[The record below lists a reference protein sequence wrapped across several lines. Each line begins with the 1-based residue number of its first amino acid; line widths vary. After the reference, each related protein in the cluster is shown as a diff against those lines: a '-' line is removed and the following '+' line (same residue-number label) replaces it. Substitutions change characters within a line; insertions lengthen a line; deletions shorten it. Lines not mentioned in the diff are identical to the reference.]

1 MTLSTLTYRRSSLP
15 GKAYLAALALAGMVF
30 YMFNVLTTLKGD
42 DMLYSYI
49 IGTDYVP
56 IRSLAGW
63 LKSLPGLYVQ
73 ENGRMANILT
83 QLFAG
88 VLGKPLFD
96 VLNALMLV
104 LLLHLVVVHVA
115 GKARPVVVVAITM
128 LMIFAVIPY
137 PGETLLWMCGSL
149 NYLWA
154 TTFTLYWLH
163 WLHSRR
169 SSRLMAWQQVALFLA
184 SWVAGQM
191 NEAVTVPVAL
201 GLCMWLVATRKRPD
215 AVLLTAMAG
224 YCLGVL
230 LIVCSPGAWARVRS
244 GDVNLA
250 GSAAWLLGRR
260 LLVVGY
266 KAVIY
271 VFPATAVLLMT
282 WEGKHHGW
290 RKLAAGLWPW
300 IMLGCV
306 LLLYALGDSKKPR
319 LYFFFTL
326 VGYIY
331 TMRWLYCRYGSR
343 ARLRR
348 AAAVLCA
355 LACIYPVAAVAAELR
370 AYKAYNSAMVARIAA
385 APANCVLPASSYR
398 NTVWSR
404 RWIAPNYYDSML
416 YSGYN
421 DLYERYYGKHHVAF
435 VREPLMQRYLSAN
448 FVAGTQLVPMRS
460 SHSRLVDTVLAV
472 PGSSYS
478 IIPIDSAHLDK
489 HNCGLDFD
497 LDPVHNRN
505 TETPAVYYYDNKI
518 RTHNHLPFF
527 NIFHRGRCYLIV
539 PAVER
544 DVVHLRIPVVSGG
557 KEVWVDLYR

>member
-88 VLGKPLFD
+88 VLGKPVFD

-115 GKARPVVVVAITM
+115 GKARPVAVVAITM

-169 SSRLMAWQQVALFLA
+169 NSRLMAWQQVALFLA

-215 AVLLTAMAG
+215 VVLLTAMAG
-224 YCLGVL
+224 YSLGVL
-230 LIVCSPGAWARVRS
+230 FIVCSPGAWARVRS

-282 WEGKHHGW
+282 WEWKHHGW
-290 RKLAAGLWPW
+290 RKLAADLWPW

-343 ARLRR
+343 ARLRC

-355 LACIYPVAAVAAELR
+355 LACIYPVAAVGVM
-370 AYKAYNSAMVARIAA
+370 KKMVADAGLAA
-385 APANCVLPASSYR
+385 
-398 NTVWSR
+398 
-404 RWIAPNYYDSML
+404 
-416 YSGYN
+416 GY
-421 DLYERYYGKHHVAF
+421 E
-435 VREPLMQRYLSAN
+435 
-448 FVAGTQLVPMRS
+448 
-460 SHSRLVDTVLAV
+460 
-472 PGSSYS
+472 
-478 IIPIDSAHLDK
+478 IDSAGIGDWHVGQLPDSRMR
-489 HNCGLDFD
+489 NCGARRGYNFNSRARQFDKTVDFD
-497 LDPVHNRN
+497 RFDNILVMDRNNYRAITSMAPDDEARDKVHMLTDYCVEHAGAEAVPDPYYGGDSGFELVLDLL
-505 TETPAVYYYDNKI
+505 ED
-518 RTHNHLPFF
+518 
-527 NIFHRGRCYLIV
+527 
-539 PAVER
+539 AVEGLL
-544 DVVHLRIPVVSGG
+544 DQLEN
-557 KEVWVDLYR
+557 K

>member
-1 MTLSTLTYRRSSLP
+1 MTWSTLTHRRSSLP
-15 GKAYLAALALAGMVF
+15 GKAYWAALALSGMVF

-49 IGTDYVP
+49 MGTDYVP
-56 IRSLAGW
+56 IRSLADW
-63 LKSLPGLYVQ
+63 LKSLPGLYVE

-88 VLGKPLFD
+88 LLGKPAFD

-115 GKARPVVVVAITM
+115 GKQRPVAVVAITV
-128 LMIFAVIPY
+128 LVTFSVVPY

-163 WLHSRR
+163 WLRGHS
-169 SSRLMAWQQVALFLA
+169 SDRLRAWQLVALFLA

-191 NEAVTVPVAL
+191 NEAVTVPVIF
-201 GLCMWLVATRKRPD
+201 GMCMWLVATRQKPGP
-215 AVLLTAMAG
+215 VLMTAMAG
-224 YCLGVL
+224 YSLGVL
-230 LIVCSPGAWARVRS
+230 LIVCSPGAWERVRS

-260 LLVVGY
+260 LLIVGY
-266 KAVIY
+266 KAVVY
-271 VFPATAVLLMT
+271 VFPATAVLLMA
-282 WEGKHHGW
+282 WEARHRGW
-290 RKLAAGLWPW
+290 RVLAARLWPW

-306 LLLYALGDSKKPR
+306 LVLYALGDSKKPR

-331 TMRWLYCRYGSR
+331 TMRWFYRRYGSL
-343 ARLRR
+343 ARLMR

-355 LACIYPVAAVAAELR
+355 AACICPVVAVAAELH
-370 AYKAYNSAMVARIAA
+370 AYKAYNDTVQARIAA

-398 NTVWSR
+398 STVWSR

-421 DLYERYYGKHHVAF
+421 DLYERYYGKRHVAF
-435 VREPLMQRYLSAN
+435 VSEPLMQRYMSGD
-448 FVAGTQLVPMRS
+448 FVAGTRLVPLRS
-460 SHSRLVDTVLAV
+460 SRRDLIDTVLAA
-472 PGSSYS
+472 PGMPYS
-478 IIPIDSAHLDK
+478 IIPIDSVHLDK

-497 LDPVHNRN
+497 LDPLHNRN
-505 TETPAVYYYDNKI
+505 IEHWTACYGNSV

-544 DVVHLRIPVVSGG
+544 DVVHLRIPVVSGD